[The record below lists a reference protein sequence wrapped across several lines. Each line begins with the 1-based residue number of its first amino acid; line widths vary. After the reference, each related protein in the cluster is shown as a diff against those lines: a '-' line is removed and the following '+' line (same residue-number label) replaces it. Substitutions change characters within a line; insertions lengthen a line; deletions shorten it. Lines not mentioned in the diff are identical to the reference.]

1 MLIMMRE
8 LMIGGQFY
16 TIYSE
21 IDLPEWPII
30 QLEDLLFWIQIW
42 MSKSGMMG
50 LKSHISN
57 LSAPIESRWQKHS
70 WLIV

>member
-50 LKSHISN
+50 LESHSSN
-57 LSAPIESRWQKHS
+57 QYNPSRWDPFVAEPES
-70 WLIV
+70 